1 MQAVVDMQMTLYVA
15 ALRERVDAGF
25 GSEVRQWRE
34 AADDD
39 NLTGRLEG
47 VLMEGILTL
56 IEIFDPGVMLK
67 GGVSQGLYEVLKMI
81 M

>member
-1 MQAVVDMQMTLYVA
+1 MQAVVDMQMTPYVA
-15 ALRERVDAGF
+15 VLRERVDASF

-39 NLTGRLEG
+39 NLTGGLEG

-67 GGVSQGLYEVLKMI
+67 DGVSQGLYEVLKMI